1 MRNYIFFTT
10 LIIIMFLSSCLT
22 PSQITQE
29 PTNTNPCEGV
39 NCPDICRGDEL
50 WSQICDKGE
59 CKDLKKIDDC
69 SEYCGC
75 KEDLCK
81 AILCQDKCIDN
92 SLWSSR
98 CINGTC
104 IQYQVKE
111 LCSQDCGCKPELQIN
126 EIQPIESWIFNDE
139 KDTSKVI
146 AMANTY
152 LLYEKDKIGIVL
164 TCRTEKCSDYPAVYY
179 GYKAQGDKEF
189 HDYIQIEDLSYWRPP
204 LDGFYII
211 YFSPEYYMKIG
222 YVD

>member
-50 WSQICDKGE
+50 WSQVCDKGE

-69 SEYCGC
+69 SKYCGC

-204 LDGFYII
+204 LDAFYII